1 MSTDRPSPAVD
12 TADFRASL
20 ERIVRAVDL
29 VYTAGR
35 YLIIGAFA
43 RDVHVHLRAGRPLPR
58 ATADIDIC
66 IAVPDD
72 DTFGR
77 ELGRLERGGTLRTRR
92 RLPPAA
98 DASLPFEASLPVD
111 VLPFGDI
118 APDGIFED
126 DHIEYDIRGLE
137 DAYRH
142 AEILDAGGGT
152 LVRVPSLAALI
163 GLKVIAWAIR
173 RKTTDAKDLAVLFD
187 VCGDAPYSEEVWEP
201 SAGAGQYDFELAL
214 EGPHLQGERLAAT
227 FGRRARERVLE
238 VIGPH
243 GELLDLL
250 VAMTPPRGVGA
261 PTRADQYEA
270 LRQGIVQGSRP

>member
-1 MSTDRPSPAVD
+1 MSTDRPSSLVD

-29 VYTAGR
+29 VYTSGR
-35 YLIIGAFA
+35 YLMIGAFA

-77 ELGRLERGGTLRTRR
+77 ELGRLEQGGTLRTRR
-92 RLPPAA
+92 RLPSAA
-98 DASLPFEASLPVD
+98 DASLPFLPVD
-111 VLPFGDI
+111 VLPFGEI

-137 DAYRH
+137 DAYHH
-142 AEILDAGGGT
+142 AESFDAGGGT
-152 LVRVPSLAALI
+152 RVRVPSLAALI

-201 SAGAGQYDFELAL
+201 SAGSGQYDYELAL
-214 EGPHLQGERLAAT
+214 EGPHLQGRRLAAT
-227 FGRRARERVLE
+227 FGKQALDRVLE
-238 VIGPH
+238 VIDPH
-243 GELLDLL
+243 GELVDFL

-261 PTRADQYEA
+261 PTRAEQYEA
-270 LRQGIVQGSRP
+270 LRQGIVKASRP